1 MSAIA
6 LAKFLDLGFTL
17 ALAGIERVAAVE
29 KARTMEEAGAS
40 PDEITDAL
48 QAMRKE
54 SEAAAQR
61 KVDAAPS

>member
-1 MSAIA
+1 
-6 LAKFLDLGFTL
+6 
-17 ALAGIERVAAVE
+17 VE